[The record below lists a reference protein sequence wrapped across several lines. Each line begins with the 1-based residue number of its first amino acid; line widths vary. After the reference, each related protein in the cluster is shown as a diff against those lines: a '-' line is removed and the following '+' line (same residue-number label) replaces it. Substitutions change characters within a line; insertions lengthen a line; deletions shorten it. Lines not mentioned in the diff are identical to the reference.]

1 MITICETLMENGYIN
16 IESFHFEE
24 IFVIRAPIY
33 NWLAYNP
40 RQNTVEIFLKLSK
53 GRFLQ
58 YV

>member
-1 MITICETLMENGYIN
+1 MENGYIN